1 MIKLL
6 GFLFTFVSIYA
17 QESVFNLP
25 DHQSRFLHQ
34 LGHSLKVSSKILI
47 LTPSL
52 HHAALKKELL
62 SATKQESVLK
72 LIVQDPS
79 GDPLSLIQYKN
90 IYLYLSSQPI
100 KQSIIL
106 IDESLVCS
114 ADEAIDEELFSS
126 GRSLIRCSDNQQKIR
141 AIRASLYP
149 VIQHAKRYLE

>member
-1 MIKLL
+1 
-6 GFLFTFVSIYA
+6 
-17 QESVFNLP
+17 
-25 DHQSRFLHQ
+25 
-34 LGHSLKVSSKILI
+34 
-47 LTPSL
+47 
-52 HHAALKKELL
+52 
-62 SATKQESVLK
+62 
-72 LIVQDPS
+72 DPS

-90 IYLYLSSQPI
+90 IDLYLSSQPI

-126 GRSLIRCSDNQQKIR
+126 GRSSIRCSDNQQKIR